1 METRH
6 SPLPCDFCMGR
17 RKWGSGREGQA
28 EAVSGPYFG
37 PTCFMGNFSRK
48 AENVSIDGYDEELPQ
63 TRPKFLSVTLDDS
76 DMIE

>member
-1 METRH
+1 M
-6 SPLPCDFCMGR
+6 SFI
-17 RKWGSGREGQA
+17 REGQA

-48 AENVSIDGYDEELPQ
+48 AENVSKGGVLIDGYDEELPQ